1 LLKPD
6 FAAAQ
11 GGPLA
16 EAPVYDG
23 AKPVAATV
31 ASDGSF
37 LFDASTL
44 VRDGVLAV
52 AVLAT
57 GPTDRVPLIRPGD
70 DSLTVTTPP
79 ASGPA
84 PPAVSDYTPGAASTG
99 AQSTD
104 ATLGGTTPAF
114 SSPSFLSDAAPAVAA
129 AGSPPAAASRPAPQ
143 RAVTPRFATTAA
155 TRPDDFAAKLGRVV
169 ALAIVVAALLAY
181 ARGHGVLGGRF
192 ADT

>member
-1 LLKPD
+1 LLEPD
-6 FAAAQ
+6 FASTQ

-16 EAPVYDG
+16 DAPAYDC
-23 AKPVAATV
+23 AKPVPATV

-37 LFDASTL
+37 LFDGSTL

-52 AVLAT
+52 AILAT

-70 DSLTVTTPP
+70 DSLTVTPAPP
-79 ASGPA
+79 PGPA
-84 PPAVSDYTPGAASTG
+84 PPAVPDYTPGAASTG
-99 AQSTD
+99 AQTSAD
-104 ATLGGTTPAF
+104 AGVATPAF
-114 SSPSFLSDAAPAVAA
+114 SSPSFLSDAAPALPPG
-129 AGSPPAAASRPAPQ
+129 GSPPAAAARPAQQP
-143 RAVTPRFATTAA
+143 AVAPRFATTAA
-155 TRPDDFAAKLGRVV
+155 SRPDDFAAKLGRVL

>member
-16 EAPVYDG
+16 EAPAYDC
-23 AKPVAATV
+23 ARPVAATV

-70 DSLTVTTPP
+70 DSLTVTSAP
-79 ASGPA
+79 APGPA
-84 PPAVSDYTPGAASTG
+84 APALPDYTPGAASTG
-99 AQSTD
+99 APASA
-104 ATLGGTTPAF
+104 ATGLTAPAF
-114 SSPSFLSDAAPAVAA
+114 SSPSFLSDAAPAATPG
-129 AGSPPAAASRPAPQ
+129 GSVPASTAQRPAQQPEA
-143 RAVTPRFATTAA
+143 RPRFATTASS
-155 TRPDDFAAKLGRVV
+155 RPDDFAATLGRVL